1 VQGAGHRSLLDFR
14 VMPPTPLVPIEEM
27 LTRLD
32 RALAHS
38 PAEETEIVWIEARR
52 GQESN
57 GKRRRDSFENME
69 RTLLI
74 RVRESGRTGLHRMS
88 AAGLSDLENAVRE
101 ALGQAR
107 LAPLTPP
114 PLQPPGAA
122 GPLLATPE
130 MPGLADPLFDAE
142 VARLVPGRAR
152 DLIQRQADRGEVAW
166 IGWGEGQLAVVNS
179 RGLRR
184 AAAATTVWTVVSCGN
199 APGAGRAMAAA
210 RSLDGLDLAAL
221 FERARQRHA
230 GPGNAANAANT
241 ADIPQEPVPLVLSP
255 DAAAALVDLLNRYA
269 LGSATFRSGPFRGR
283 IGEPVC
289 HPAIT
294 LRDDPAKGLP
304 FPFDFFGAAKH
315 PVDLIDRGV
324 LVTPAIDGAL
334 AAETGLP
341 PTPHQVAADEALAA
355 HLTLQP
361 GDEADEDVLRRA
373 DGGIWVSALDEIQA
387 FDPGALRFRARA
399 RGVRRI
405 EGGTLGAAFPDLL
418 WEDSLPDLLAR
429 VLGVGRTMVSVT
441 TGDPLL
447 GATTSPLL
455 AFETVSGLR
464 TAQRSTPRS

>member
-1 VQGAGHRSLLDFR
+1 MQGAGHRSLLDSR
-14 VMPPTPLVPIEEM
+14 AMPPTPLVPIEEM

-57 GKRRRDSFENME
+57 GKRRRDSFENTE

-74 RVRESGRTGLHRMS
+74 RVRESGRTGFHRMS

-107 LAPLTPP
+107 LAPPTPP

-122 GPLLATPE
+122 GPLPE
-130 MPGLADPLFDAE
+130 RPEIADPLFDPD

-166 IGWGEGQLAVVNS
+166 IGWGEGRVAVVNS

-184 AAAATTVWTVVSCGN
+184 TTEATTVWMVVSCGN
-199 APGAGRAMAAA
+199 TPGAGRAMAAA
-210 RSLDGLDLAAL
+210 RFLDALDPAAL

-230 GPGNAANAANT
+230 GPGNAANAAST
-241 ADIPQEPVPLVLSP
+241 ADIPQEPAPLVLSP

-269 LGSATFRSGPFRGR
+269 LGSATFLSGPFRGR
-283 IGEPVC
+283 LGETVC

-294 LRDDPAKGLP
+294 LRDDPAQGLP
-304 FPFDFFGAAKH
+304 FPFDFFGAAKR
-315 PVDLIDRGV
+315 PVGLIERGV
-324 LVTPAIDGAL
+324 LLTPAVDDRL
-334 AAETGLP
+334 AAATGLP
-341 PTPHQVAADEALAA
+341 PTPHQVAPDEALAS
-355 HLTLQP
+355 HPSLQP
-361 GDEADEDVLRRA
+361 GEEADEELLRRA
-373 DGGIWVSALDEIQA
+373 DGGIWVSALDEVQA
-387 FDPGALRFRARA
+387 YDPGALRFRARA

-405 EGGTLGAAFPDLL
+405 EGGALGAALPDLL
-418 WEDSLPDLLAR
+418 WEDSLPDLLVR
-429 VLGVGRTMVSVT
+429 VLGVGRTVVSVT

-455 AFETVSGLR
+455 AFEAVSGLR
-464 TAQRSTPRS
+464 AAQRSTPRS

>member
-1 VQGAGHRSLLDFR
+1 
-14 VMPPTPLVPIEEM
+14 MPPTSLVPIEEM

-57 GKRRRDSFENME
+57 GKHRRDSFETPE

-74 RVRESGRTGLHRMS
+74 RVRESGRTGLHRTS

-107 LAPLTPP
+107 LASPTPP

-122 GPLLATPE
+122 GSLLETPE
-130 MPGLADPLFDAE
+130 MPELADPE

-166 IGWGEGQLAVVNS
+166 MGWGEGRVAVVNS

-184 AAAATTVWTVVSCGN
+184 TADVTTAWMVVSCGN
-199 APGAGRAMAAA
+199 GPGAGRAMAAA
-210 RSLDGLDLAAL
+210 RFLENLDPTAL

-230 GPGNAANAANT
+230 GAGSASNVAELPEGA
-241 ADIPQEPVPLVLSP
+241 VPLVLSP
-255 DAAAALVDLLNRYA
+255 DAATALVDLLNRQA
-269 LGSATFRSGPFRGR
+269 LGSTTFQHGAFRGR
-283 IGEPVC
+283 LGETVC
-289 HPAIT
+289 HPAIS
-294 LRDDPAKGLP
+294 LRDDPTRGVP
-304 FPFDFFGAAKH
+304 FPFDLFGAAKS
-315 PVDLIDRGV
+315 PIDLIERGV
-324 LVTPAIDGAL
+324 LLTPAVDEAL
-334 AAETGLP
+334 AAEIGRPT
-341 PTPHQVAADEALAA
+341 TPHLVAADEALAA
-355 HLTLQP
+355 HPSLQP
-361 GDEADEDVLRRA
+361 GEEADEELLGRA
-373 DGGIWVSALDEIQA
+373 DGGVWVAALDGVQA
-387 FDPGALRFRARA
+387 FDPAALRFRARA

-405 EGGTLGAAFPDLL
+405 EGGTLGAALPDLV

-429 VLGVGRTMVSVT
+429 VLGVGRTAVSVT

-455 AFETVSGLR
+455 AFEAVGGLR
-464 TAQRSTPRS
+464 AAQRSTPRS

>member
-1 VQGAGHRSLLDFR
+1 MQGAGHRSLLDFR
-14 VMPPTPLVPIEEM
+14 AMPPPPLVPIEEM

-107 LAPLTPP
+107 LAPPTPP

-122 GPLLATPE
+122 GPLAE
-130 MPGLADPLFDAE
+130 MPETPRLADPLFDPE

-166 IGWGEGQLAVVNS
+166 IGWGEGRVAVVNS

-184 AAAATTVWTVVSCGN
+184 TAEATTLWMVVSCGN
-199 APGAGRAMAAA
+199 TPGAGRAMAAA
-210 RSLDGLDLAAL
+210 RFLDDLAPAAL

-230 GPGNAANAANT
+230 GPGNVASLAE
-241 ADIPQEPVPLVLSP
+241 IPQEAVPLVLSA
-255 DAAAALVDLLNRYA
+255 DAAAALVDLLNRHA
-269 LGSATFRSGPFRGR
+269 LGSGTFQNGPFRGR
-283 IGEPVC
+283 LGEPVC

-294 LRDDPAKGLP
+294 LRDDPTQGLP
-304 FPFDFFGAAKH
+304 FPFDLFGAAKH
-315 PVDLIDRGV
+315 PIALIDRGA
-324 LVTPAIDGAL
+324 LVTPAVDGAL
-334 AAETGLP
+334 AAEIGLP
-341 PTPHQVAADEALAA
+341 PTPHQVAPDEALAS
-355 HLTLQP
+355 HPTLQP
-361 GDEADEDVLRRA
+361 GEEADEELLRRA
-373 DGGIWVSALDEIQA
+373 DGGIWISALDGVQA
-387 FDPGALRFRARA
+387 FDPRALRFSARA

-405 EGGTLGAAFPDLL
+405 EGGGLGAALPDLL
-418 WEDSLPDLLAR
+418 WEDSLPDLLVR
-429 VLGVGRTMVSVT
+429 VLGVGRTVVSVT

-455 AFETVSGLR
+455 AFEAVSGLR
-464 TAQRSTPRS
+464 AAQRSTPRS

>member
-1 VQGAGHRSLLDFR
+1 
-14 VMPPTPLVPIEEM
+14 MPPTSLVPIEEM

-57 GKRRRDSFENME
+57 GKRRRDSFESPE

-107 LAPLTPP
+107 LASPTPP

-122 GPLLATPE
+122 GPLLETPE
-130 MPGLADPLFDAE
+130 LADPE

-166 IGWGEGQLAVVNS
+166 MGWGEGRVAVVNS

-184 AAAATTVWTVVSCGN
+184 TAEVTSVWMVVSCGN

-210 RSLDGLDLAAL
+210 RFLEDLDPAAL
-221 FERARQRHA
+221 FERARQRDA
-230 GPGNAANAANT
+230 GTGDLAEVPR
-241 ADIPQEPVPLVLSP
+241 EPVPLVLSP
-255 DAAAALVDLLNRYA
+255 DAATALVDLLNRQA
-269 LGSATFRSGPFRGR
+269 LGSSTFQHGAFRGR
-283 IGEPVC
+283 LGETVC

-294 LRDDPAKGLP
+294 LRDDPAATRGLP
-304 FPFDFFGAAKH
+304 FPFDLFGAAKR
-315 PVDLIDRGV
+315 PVDLIDGGV
-324 LVTPAIDGAL
+324 LLTPAVDEAL
-334 AAETGLP
+334 AAAIGRP
-341 PTPHQVAADEALAA
+341 PTPHLVAADEALAA
-355 HLTLQP
+355 HPSLLP
-361 GDEADEDVLRRA
+361 GEEADEELLGRA
-373 DGGIWVSALDEIQA
+373 GGGIWVAALDGVQA

-405 EGGTLGAAFPDLL
+405 EAGTLGAALPDLV

-429 VLGVGRTMVSVT
+429 VLGVGRTAVSVT

-455 AFETVSGLR
+455 AFEAVGGLR
-464 TAQRSTPRS
+464 AAQRSTPRS

>member
-1 VQGAGHRSLLDFR
+1 MQGAGHRSLLDFR
-14 VMPPTPLVPIEEM
+14 AMPPTPLVPIEEM

-38 PAEETEIVWIEARR
+38 PAEETEVVWIEARR

-57 GKRRRDSFENME
+57 GKRRRDSFETPE

-107 LAPLTPP
+107 LAPPTPP

-122 GPLLATPE
+122 GPLADMPE
-130 MPGLADPLFDAE
+130 LADPE

-166 IGWGEGQLAVVNS
+166 IGWGEGRVAVVNS

-184 AAAATTVWTVVSCGN
+184 TAEVTTVWMVVSCGN

-210 RSLDGLDLAAL
+210 RSLEALDSAAL

-230 GPGNAANAANT
+230 SPGNGTSVAE
-241 ADIPQEPVPLVLSP
+241 PPRGPVPLVLSP
-255 DAAAALVDLLNRYA
+255 DAAAALIDLLNRRA
-269 LGSATFRSGPFRGR
+269 LGSATFQSGAFRGR
-283 IGEPVC
+283 LGETVC

-294 LRDDPAKGLP
+294 LRDDPTRGLP
-304 FPFDFFGAAKH
+304 FPFDLFGAAKR
-315 PVDLIDRGV
+315 PIDLIERGV
-324 LVTPAIDGAL
+324 LLTPAVDEALTAEIGRPVTPHL
-334 AAETGLP
+334 
-341 PTPHQVAADEALAA
+341 VASDEALAA
-355 HLTLQP
+355 HPSLQP
-361 GDEADEDVLRRA
+361 GEEADEELLRRA
-373 DGGIWVSALDEIQA
+373 EGGVWVSALDGVQA
-387 FDPGALRFRARA
+387 FDPGTLRFRARA
-399 RGVRRI
+399 RGVRHI
-405 EGGTLGAAFPDLL
+405 EGGTLGVALPDLV
-418 WEDSLPDLLAR
+418 WEDSLPDLLGR
-429 VLGVGRTMVSVT
+429 VLGVGRTAVSVT

-455 AFETVSGLR
+455 AFEAVAGLR
-464 TAQRSTPRS
+464 AAQRSTPRS